1 MLVILAVTAGI
12 KILIAVIKLAH
23 NRAIDRATITITPSA
38 PYDPHML
45 DTPTISLTRSQSLS
59 ADTVQELDRLNQQME
74 FTIRDRTHSI
84 NAAINLYQ
92 LMGSDNEETTQN
104 ILDAYLLEAME
115 MEDLSYNEVNIQ

>member
-23 NRAIDRATITITPSA
+23 NRAVERATITITPSA
-38 PYDPHML
+38 PYDPHMI
-45 DTPTISLTRSQSLS
+45 DSPIHPTRNQNHSV
-59 ADTVQELDRLNQQME
+59 DTVQELNRLNQQME
-74 FTIRDRTHSI
+74 FTIRGRTHSI

-104 ILDAYLLEAME
+104 ILDAYLLETLE